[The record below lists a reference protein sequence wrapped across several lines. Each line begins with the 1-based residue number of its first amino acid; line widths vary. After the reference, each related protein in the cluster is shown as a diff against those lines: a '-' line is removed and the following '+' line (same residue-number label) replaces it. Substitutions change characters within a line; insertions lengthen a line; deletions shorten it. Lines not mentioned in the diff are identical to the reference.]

1 MAQLSLLFLVLL
13 ASVVTIPVARLS
25 RVPQPVLM
33 TAIGLL
39 FAWLPQVPDITVN
52 PELILPLVL
61 PPLIFAV
68 ARRSSVRYFRA
79 NIRSILLLAV
89 ALVIVTTTVVAGVF
103 HWLMPTLPLAAAV
116 ALGALV
122 SPPDP
127 VAAVAVAGS
136 VGLPRRLVAVLES
149 EGLFNDVT
157 AIVIYSVAVEA
168 VVTGDFS
175 GSQAALRFVL
185 SAVVAVVVGIAL
197 GWLNAK
203 LAGLLEDPTQQ
214 VALNLLV
221 PFAAYVLAEEIHGS
235 GVLAVV
241 VCALYLADRAADA
254 DDVAYRLVG
263 NAFWEIVEI
272 LITGVA
278 FGLIGLELAPLME
291 EVRDSWHGMVGDA
304 AWVVGALVLVR
315 LLWLLPAAWISKRV
329 SRADEDTP
337 ISWRE
342 TVVLWWS
349 GMRGVATVAL
359 ALGIPLTI
367 DGGAAFPGRD
377 EIMVV
382 AFAVVL
388 FTLLVQ
394 GLTLPLVVRMLGL
407 GGAADAHEEAVKQL
421 WWRAAKAGLT
431 RLGEL
436 EDERDLQPEVV
447 ERLRERQHDRL
458 ARLCPERYAEEEAQ
472 EARER
477 FVQWQ
482 AAADLEQEMIAASR
496 REVLA
501 ARGELGGDPEIADQ
515 VMRKLDLRSR
525 RK

>member
-1 MAQLSLLFLVLL
+1 MGQLSLLFLVLL
-13 ASVVTIPVARLS
+13 ASVVTIPVARLT

-33 TAIGLL
+33 TGIGLL
-39 FAWLPQVPDITVN
+39 FAWLPQVPDIAIN

-89 ALVIVTTTVVAGVF
+89 GLVIVTTTVVAGVF
-103 HWLMPTLPLAAAV
+103 HWLVPTLPLAAAV

-157 AIVIYSVAVEA
+157 AIVIYSVAVQA

-175 GSQAALRFVL
+175 AGGAALRFVL
-185 SAVVAVVVGIAL
+185 SAVLAVVVGIAL
-197 GWLNAK
+197 GWLNAR
-203 LAGLLEDPTQQ
+203 LAGLLDDPTQQ

-278 FGLIGLELAPLME
+278 FGLIGLELAPLMA
-291 EVRDSWHGMVGDA
+291 EVKDGWHDMVGDA
-304 AWVVGALVLVR
+304 AWVIGAMVLVR

-367 DGGAAFPGRD
+367 HGGVGFPGRD

-394 GLTLPLVVRMLGL
+394 GLTLPLVVRLLGL
-407 GGAADAHEEAVKQL
+407 GGAADAHEEAVKRM

-458 ARLCPERYAEEEAQ
+458 ARLCPEKYAEEEAQ

-482 AAADLEQEMIAASR
+482 AAADIEQEMIAASR

-501 ARGELGGDPEIADQ
+501 ARGELGADPEVADQ

>member
-1 MAQLSLLFLVLL
+1 MGQLSLLFLVLL
-13 ASVVTIPVARLS
+13 ASVVTIPVARIT

-33 TAIGLL
+33 TAIGLVL
-39 FAWLPQVPDITVN
+39 ALVPQVPDIEVN

-68 ARRSSVRYFRA
+68 ARRSSVRYFKA
-79 NIRSILLLAV
+79 NARSILLLAV
-89 ALVIVTTTVVAGVF
+89 GLVVVTTTVVAGTF
-103 HWLMPTLPLAAAV
+103 HWLLPALPVAAAI

-157 AIVIYSVAVEA
+157 AIVIYSLAIEA
-168 VVTGDFS
+168 VTEGHLS
-175 GSQAALRFVL
+175 AEGIALRFVL
-185 SAVVAVVVGIAL
+185 SAVVAVVVGAGL
-197 GWLNAK
+197 GWLNAR
-203 LAGLLEDPTQQ
+203 LAGMLDDPTQQ

-221 PFAAYVLAEEIHGS
+221 PFAAYVLAEELHGS
-235 GVLAVV
+235 GVLSVV
-241 VCALYLADRAADA
+241 VCALYLADRAQDA

-263 NAFWEIVEI
+263 NAFWQIVEI
-272 LITGVA
+272 LVTGVA
-278 FGLIGLELAPLME
+278 FGLIGLELAPLLD
-291 EVRDSWHGMVGDA
+291 EVGGAWRGMLGDA
-304 AWVVGALVLVR
+304 AWVIAAVVLVR
-315 LLWLLPAAWISKRV
+315 LAWLLPAAWISKRV
-329 SRADEDTP
+329 SNADEDTP
-337 ISWRE
+337 VSVGE

-359 ALGIPLTI
+359 ALAIPR
-367 DGGAAFPGRD
+367 DFPGRN
-377 EIMVV
+377 EIVIC

-394 GLTLPLVVRMLGL
+394 GLTLPLVVKVLGL
-407 GGAADAHEEAVKQL
+407 GGGTDEHEEAVKHM
-421 WWRAAKAGLT
+421 WWRAAKAGLV

-436 EDERDLQPEVV
+436 EEERDLQPEVV
-447 ERLRERQHDRL
+447 EVLRERQHDRL
-458 ARLCPERYAEEEAQ
+458 ARLCPERYAEEEAV

-477 FVQWQ
+477 WEQLRS
-482 AAADLEQEMIAASR
+482 AADLEQEMIAASR
-496 REVLA
+496 REVLV
-501 ARGELGGDPEIADQ
+501 ARGEPGGDPEIADQ
-515 VMRKLDLRSR
+515 VMRRLDLRSR